1 MKNKACGARQM
12 KVLLINPPGKTSKYK
27 KHSFLRFTAP
37 PLGLAYIAAYV
48 EQYGY
53 DVKIIDAPPLELTA
67 EQVLKIAKRYNPD
80 IIGIQSLTPNYYEAI
95 NVANL
100 LKKEIQNA
108 LIVMGGPHPSLLPN
122 ETFSDSPAV
131 DMIVRGEGK
140 ITFYELVKH
149 LEGKKSLK
157 DIQGISYRKNGKIVH
172 NPDRPFI
179 KNLDSLPFP
188 ARHLLPM
195 NAYRIFGMRVPGTS
209 MISSRGCSF
218 PCDFCVVSSYWRRI
232 WRARSAKNVVDEME
246 EIINTYKYLAIA
258 FVDDLF
264 ALSKKRVY
272 EIVREIKKRKLDVIW
287 GATVRADTVD
297 RNLLR
302 AMRDAGCVMLY
313 IGVES
318 GDQNVLDSISKLTTV
333 EQYKRFFK
341 WANEI
346 GIDTIASFAIG
357 FPEDTPKSILKTIE
371 LAVELNPTH
380 IVFALATP
388 YPGTR
393 FYEQAKKMGIINEND
408 YHKYSLFR
416 PVIKTNN
423 LTPEQLK
430 QYLIYAYQRFYMRP
444 TFLLRSVIHEAK
456 FASEVYGYKIF
467 FRILISGLWPF
478 MRTILSLKKIL
489 AEKGN
494 SKMEGD

>member
-1 MKNKACGARQM
+1 M
-12 KVLLINPPGKTSKYK
+12 KVLLINPPGKNSKYK

-37 PLGLAYIAAYV
+37 PLGLAYIAAYI

-53 DVKIIDAPPLELTA
+53 DVKIIDAPPLELTMD
-67 EQVLKIAKRYNPD
+67 QVLKIAKKYNPD
-80 IIGIQSLTPNYYEAI
+80 VIGIQSLTTNYYEAI

-100 LKKEIQNA
+100 LKEEMSSIP
-108 LIVMGGPHPSLLPN
+108 IVMGGPHPSLLPN
-122 ETFSDSPAV
+122 ETFNDSSSV
-131 DMIVRGEGK
+131 DVIVRREGE
-140 ITFYELVKH
+140 ITFHELLRH
-149 LEGKKSLK
+149 FEGKKDLK
-157 DIQGISYRKNGKIVH
+157 DIKGISFRKNDRIIH

-179 KNLDSLPFP
+179 KDLDSLPFP

-195 NAYRIFGMRVPGTS
+195 SAYRIFGMRVPGTS
-209 MISSRGCSF
+209 MVSSRGCSF
-218 PCDFCVVSSYWRRI
+218 PCDFCVVSSYWNRT
-232 WRARSAKNVVDEME
+232 WRPRSAKNVVDEME

-264 ALSKKRVY
+264 AVSRKRVY

-297 RNLLR
+297 KNLLK

-318 GDQNVLDSISKLTTV
+318 GDQNVLNSISKLTTV
-333 EQYKRFFK
+333 DQYRRFFK
-341 WANEI
+341 WTNEI

-357 FPEDTPKSILKTIE
+357 FPEDTPKSILKTINF
-371 LAVELNPTH
+371 AVELNPTH

-393 FYEQAKKMGIINEND
+393 FYEKAKRLGIIKEND

-423 LTPEQLK
+423 LTQKQLS

-444 TFLLRSVIHEAK
+444 IFLLRSIIHEAK

-467 FRILISGLWPF
+467 FKMLFSGFIPF
-478 MRTILSLKKIL
+478 LRTMFSLKKIL
-489 AEKGN
+489 AEKGK
-494 SKMEGD
+494 SKMEND